1 MHASTQKGWIVI
13 TGCSSGIGLCVA
25 NGLKALG
32 YQVLPCCRTALQAQV
47 LAADFPQVVAFD
59 LALEADVD
67 AGAAQILH
75 ITEGHIYALFN
86 NAGFGQPGALE
97 DISRATLEAQFAV
110 NVFGL
115 HRLTQRLLPT
125 LIARADARLIQHSS
139 VLGFVGMPFR
149 GAYNASKY
157 AVEGLCDTLRQ
168 ELKGTGV
175 QVSLIEP
182 GPVLSEF
189 RNNALQVL
197 KANVDLTASRHA
209 MTYQKSLARL
219 AAKGP
224 AVPFTVAPEVVLNC
238 VVHALTHPRAK
249 IRYRVTVPT
258 HVLAVLKRLLSS
270 RWFDALVAASSKA

>member
-25 NGLKALG
+25 KGLKALG
-32 YQVLPCCRTALQAQV
+32 YKVLPCCRTPLQAQV
-47 LAADFPQVVAFD
+47 LAADFAQVVAFD
-59 LALEADVD
+59 LAHETDVD
-67 AGAAQILH
+67 AGAAQILD
-75 ITEGHIYALFN
+75 ITQGHIYALFN

-115 HRLTQRLLPT
+115 HQLTQRLLPT
-125 LIARADARLIQHSS
+125 LIATADARLIQHSS

-182 GPVLSEF
+182 GPVISEF
-189 RNNALQVL
+189 RNNALQAL
-197 KANVDLTASRHA
+197 KANVGLTASRHA
-209 MTYQKSLARL
+209 TLYQKTLARL
-219 AAKGP
+219 AAIGP
-224 AVPFTVAPEVVLNC
+224 AVPFTVAPEVVLGC
-238 VVHALTHPRAK
+238 VLHALTQPCAK

-258 HVLAVLKRLLSS
+258 HVLAVLKRLLPS
-270 RWFDALVAASSKA
+270 RWFDVLVAASNKA